1 LAFGFFQVAL
11 LDSTP
16 DLTFLRMLSPEAAAT
31 ICSTRSRCSTARPP
45 SPPTVSRAMHEKFG
59 ITYFRLN
66 MSPRTSWETLEK
78 LFAAAK

>member
-1 LAFGFFQVAL
+1 LAFGFLQVA

-59 ITYFRLN
+59 IT
-66 MSPRTSWETLEK
+66 
-78 LFAAAK
+78 